1 MGANFLIDT
10 NAGID
15 FLNGKLPPA
24 STVWLE
30 QLLDAQ
36 QLAMSVVVRIELL
49 SWQGAPAE
57 MQALEDFIAA
67 TEVLPLD
74 EPVTQQTIRLRQQ
87 HRVKLPDA
95 IIAATALAHN
105 LPLLTRNVSDFQAL
119 ACLAVINPH
128 DITQLPSP
136 VLPSSIRIQD
146 EAVLI
151 SQGEDGSDYI
161 INTAELDEIRGDIA
175 VGLSEWT
182 MQLLDKTWITPALLL
197 ELAVLTQKIKP
208 DNQINWHNT
217 FAIVE
222 KKNYLEKAGEIL
234 DMSDEPGGEGSAF
247 GEVLKMI
254 NLGQEEQNDETNT
267 RIAEIVNRKLAEYGL
282 PIKD

>member
-105 LPLLTRNVSDFQAL
+105 IPLLTRNVSDFQAL
-119 ACLAVINPH
+119 TGLAVFNLH
-128 DITQLPSP
+128 
-136 VLPSSIRIQD
+136 
-146 EAVLI
+146 EA
-151 SQGEDGSDYI
+151 
-161 INTAELDEIRGDIA
+161 
-175 VGLSEWT
+175 
-182 MQLLDKTWITPALLL
+182 ALL
-197 ELAVLTQKIKP
+197 P
-208 DNQINWHNT
+208 
-217 FAIVE
+217 
-222 KKNYLEKAGEIL
+222 
-234 DMSDEPGGEGSAF
+234 
-247 GEVLKMI
+247 
-254 NLGQEEQNDETNT
+254 
-267 RIAEIVNRKLAEYGL
+267 
-282 PIKD
+282 

>member
-95 IIAATALAHN
+95 IIAATALAHGI
-105 LPLLTRNVSDFQAL
+105 PLLTRNVSDFQAL
-119 ACLAVINPH
+119 TGLAVFNLHEAAP
-128 DITQLPSP
+128 LP
-136 VLPSSIRIQD
+136 
-146 EAVLI
+146 
-151 SQGEDGSDYI
+151 
-161 INTAELDEIRGDIA
+161 
-175 VGLSEWT
+175 
-182 MQLLDKTWITPALLL
+182 
-197 ELAVLTQKIKP
+197 
-208 DNQINWHNT
+208 
-217 FAIVE
+217 
-222 KKNYLEKAGEIL
+222 
-234 DMSDEPGGEGSAF
+234 
-247 GEVLKMI
+247 
-254 NLGQEEQNDETNT
+254 
-267 RIAEIVNRKLAEYGL
+267 
-282 PIKD
+282 

>member
-95 IIAATALAHN
+95 IIAATALAHGI
-105 LPLLTRNVSDFQAL
+105 PLLTRNGSDFQTL
-119 ACLAVINPH
+119 AGLVVLNLHEAAP
-128 DITQLPSP
+128 LP
-136 VLPSSIRIQD
+136 
-146 EAVLI
+146 
-151 SQGEDGSDYI
+151 
-161 INTAELDEIRGDIA
+161 
-175 VGLSEWT
+175 
-182 MQLLDKTWITPALLL
+182 
-197 ELAVLTQKIKP
+197 
-208 DNQINWHNT
+208 
-217 FAIVE
+217 
-222 KKNYLEKAGEIL
+222 
-234 DMSDEPGGEGSAF
+234 
-247 GEVLKMI
+247 
-254 NLGQEEQNDETNT
+254 
-267 RIAEIVNRKLAEYGL
+267 
-282 PIKD
+282 